1 MIVSL
6 RSRCM
11 TCRHLVEGLGL
22 ASDTGRRGPMK
33 DTVGVR
39 RNCPYLGGMSTRSP
53 QSFYLVY
60 RDGR

>member
-33 DTVGVR
+33 DTVGVGKSF
-39 RNCPYLGGMSTRSP
+39 PFLGGRCTLSP
-53 QSFYLVY
+53 HSFYLLCHNE
-60 RDGR
+60 R